1 MEFEGSDCRQY
12 LSLNIINIFIYST
25 HTLTCI
31 DWMEIW
37 IHTKYIM
44 NLIHEFCKISCNKDF
59 IHNWGCSSSTYLFL
73 LLLSLLPYPR
83 SPNGNS
89 SSLLG
94 QFKIHQ
100 PECMLSISV
109 FPIFFFF
116 RTTARVSLVLLPLL
130 GISWVFGVFAVNDDT
145 VVFQYIFTISNSIQ
159 VWNQEELADRKNLH
173 CCIGRWVI

>member
-1 MEFEGSDCRQY
+1 MNFVRFLAIKISPIGEAVVALLICFWCCYFTLQDAVNYTSKC
-12 LSLNIINIFIYST
+12 LSQRLFFPSNS
-25 HTLTCI
+25 
-31 DWMEIW
+31 
-37 IHTKYIM
+37 
-44 NLIHEFCKISCNKDF
+44 LIHFF
-59 IHNWGCSSSTYLFL
+59 LIHVL
-73 LLLSLLPYPR
+73 LTGTR
-83 SPNGNS
+83 
-89 SSLLG
+89 SLLG
-94 QFKIHQ
+94 QFKIYQ

-173 CCIGRWVI
+173 CCIGRWLI

>member
-1 MEFEGSDCRQY
+1 
-12 LSLNIINIFIYST
+12 
-25 HTLTCI
+25 
-31 DWMEIW
+31 
-37 IHTKYIM
+37 M
-44 NLIHEFCKISCNKDF
+44 NLIHEFCKISCNRDF
-59 IHNWGCSSSTYLFL
+59 THSCGCSSSTYLFL
-73 LLLSLLPYPR
+73 LLLFYPARCSKLYQQILITKTIFSFKQFNTLLPYPR

-94 QFKIHQ
+94 QFKIYQ

-173 CCIGRWVI
+173 CCIGR

>member
-1 MEFEGSDCRQY
+1 
-12 LSLNIINIFIYST
+12 
-25 HTLTCI
+25 
-31 DWMEIW
+31 
-37 IHTKYIM
+37 M
-44 NLIHEFCKISCNKDF
+44 NFVRFLAIKISPMRLQQLYF
-59 IHNWGCSSSTYLFL
+59 FVFAVVILPAARCSKLYQQMLITKIIFSFKQFNT
-73 LLLSLLPYPR
+73 LLPYPR

-94 QFKIHQ
+94 QFKIYQ

-173 CCIGRWVI
+173 CCIGR

>member
-1 MEFEGSDCRQY
+1 MNFVRFRAIKISPIAVAVVALLICFCCCY
-12 LSLNIINIFIYST
+12 F
-25 HTLTCI
+25 TLQDAVNYTSKCLFQRLFFPS
-31 DWMEIW
+31 
-37 IHTKYIM
+37 
-44 NLIHEFCKISCNKDF
+44 NSLIHFF
-59 IHNWGCSSSTYLFL
+59 LIHVL
-73 LLLSLLPYPR
+73 LTGTR
-83 SPNGNS
+83 
-89 SSLLG
+89 SLLG
-94 QFKIHQ
+94 QFKIYQ

-109 FPIFFFF
+109 FPIFSSFF